1 MCTVPTVTFA
11 ALYARKHR
19 KQIFLR
25 LSRNTRHT
33 KAMLNCLFILSLLRC
48 ERKENFT
55 RARPR
60 AQLNRQITIEQKFT
74 DFFASSLLARHPPHW
89 CNNNNFS
96 QFLFFFLLLCNALQ
110 SFFLCVRLTVCIT
123 RSRLLLLLLLFVFFF
138 VSFFFVFAVFC
149 LILLL
154 YFYFVAIGCRNT
166 HKLIATA
173 ATKLRCMLQPFI
185 VLLYILFVFFLFLA
199 MKFFPMHVFYVLLIH
214 SFFRSVLISFFAV
227 PFHFVRFLFRSSCS

>member
-1 MCTVPTVTFA
+1 M
-11 ALYARKHR
+11 
-19 KQIFLR
+19 
-25 LSRNTRHT
+25 
-33 KAMLNCLFILSLLRC
+33 
-48 ERKENFT
+48 
-55 RARPR
+55 
-60 AQLNRQITIEQKFT
+60 
-74 DFFASSLLARHPPHW
+74 
-89 CNNNNFS
+89 
-96 QFLFFFLLLCNALQ
+96 
-110 SFFLCVRLTVCIT
+110 CIT

-214 SFFRSVLISFFAV
+214 SFFRSILISFFAV
-227 PFHFVRFLFRSSCS
+227 PFHFVRFLFRSSCSWWTNWFLIRFFPATIFHYFLFFPFYYFFACNAILCPLRDWFMWEKSRYSSSSSSSFLRWQFIYWIEQRGNFVGCSWYFRSFNLPWNTVASKSSIAHIRQIHTNS